1 MPTNRIV
8 VDHGERPLE
17 VAARFIDTVLAILA
31 TVGAKSNSTP
41 CPNRPPVLLLCSVG
55 CVQDEGDVC
64 SISAWRSSTMTG
76 ACYWVDSVSS
86 VCTAAERRSASRAN
100 NTPTSNSIHIGTA
113 SMHCEMTSGPG
124 VSTIPTMKHPTIT

>member
-41 CPNRPPVLLLCSVG
+41 CPN
-55 CVQDEGDVC
+55 
-64 SISAWRSSTMTG
+64 
-76 ACYWVDSVSS
+76 
-86 VCTAAERRSASRAN
+86 
-100 NTPTSNSIHIGTA
+100 
-113 SMHCEMTSGPG
+113 
-124 VSTIPTMKHPTIT
+124 